1 MEIKTNFSEG
11 NTVYTVFING
21 DFNFSALQEFRD
33 SYKNNDLSSV
43 RIIIDFRETKT
54 IDSSALGMLLNL
66 QNDLNKKDNEITI
79 VNSNDVI
86 RKILTITNFS
96 NKFNIE

>member
-1 MEIKTNFSEG
+1 MKIKTNFSEN
-11 NTVYTVFING
+11 NTIYTISING
-21 DFNFSALQEFRD
+21 DFNFSVLQEFRK
-33 SYKNNDLSSV
+33 SYKDNDLSSV
-43 RIIIDFRETKT
+43 RIIIDFRETST

-79 VNSNDVI
+79 VNSNEVI

>member
-1 MEIKTNFSEG
+1 MEIDTSFSEN
-11 NTVYTVFING
+11 NTAYTISIKG
-21 DFNFSALQEFRD
+21 DFNFSGLQKFRD
-33 SYKNNDLSSV
+33 SYKDNELSSKK
-43 RIIIDFRETKT
+43 IIIDFRETKM

-66 QNDLNKKDNEITI
+66 QKDFNKKDNEITI

>member
-1 MEIKTNFSEG
+1 MKIKTNFSEN
-11 NTVYTVFING
+11 NTIYTISING
-21 DFNFSALQEFRD
+21 DFNFSVLQEFRK
-33 SYKNNDLSSV
+33 SYKDNDLSSV
-43 RIIIDFRETKT
+43 RIIIDFRETST

>member
-1 MEIKTNFSEG
+1 MKINTNFSEG
-11 NTVYTVFING
+11 NTICTIFIKG
-21 DFNFSALQEFRD
+21 DFNFSALHEFRS
-33 SYKNNDLSSV
+33 SYENKDLSSV
-43 RIIIDFRETKT
+43 RIIIDFRETST

-66 QNDLNKKDNEITI
+66 QKDLNKKDNEITI

-86 RKILTITNFS
+86 GKILTITNFS

>member
-11 NTVYTVFING
+11 NTIYTISIKG
-21 DFNFSALQEFRD
+21 DFNFSGLQKFRS

-43 RIIIDFRETKT
+43 RIIIDFRETST